1 MGGSSWQAVGLFGQ
15 NCAILPQTILP
26 DRIRSTLFAPWRTV
40 YRAAIQRDL
49 TPKTRWRNLGVNQPH
64 MYIGFLFFCP
74 AEFQKRVKNAISYLL
89 TGICESLLGTSLGS
103 FLMFTGVSAHMKLR
117 GRIPRGGEMWNFWG
131 GKYLIWWSLWFVSS
145 WCLDWYLWLYFTSQQ
160 ALASP
165 FARRTWNFIQ
175 QPVDRQDFGH
185 I

>member
-1 MGGSSWQAVGLFGQ
+1 MKESWGKPA
-15 NCAILPQTILP
+15 T
-26 DRIRSTLFAPWRTV
+26 
-40 YRAAIQRDL
+40 
-49 TPKTRWRNLGVNQPH
+49 
-64 MYIGFLFFCP
+64 YIGFLFFCP

-117 GRIPRGGEMWNFWG
+117 GRIPRCGEMWNFWG

-175 QPVDRQDFGH
+175 QPVDRQNFGH
-185 I
+185 IRNRQWEQWHTYKCKTGVPLTRKN